1 MALQTFISR
10 LGLSTHFRW
19 FFVHCPYPREMPGWS
34 SKFSPHVWFSLS
46 SDSRGENR
54 RPFTIFNLRAS
65 LSIPWVKKPDC
76 RTISFGKCK
85 LLRRNVS
92 LRELQ
97 SLLGLLI
104 VTSSVVVPGHTF
116 LRCMIDL
123 TRRTKRPHHRI
134 RLTKEAKCDIQVW
147 LSFLQNFNGK
157 TFFYTEQW
165 DSHSSL
171 ELFSDA
177 AGSEGYGAIFGKHWF
192 SERGWIRQKMLILR
206 FEYSNFFPSL
216 SPCEYGVP

>member
-1 MALQTFISR
+1 MGFSIFLRSHSAYGVVIPAARFWRLLVWLSNGSPNIYFTPRAFYTFSMIFLFITPTREKCQADLQIFLRMCDFLWVPIAEEKIV
-10 LGLSTHFRW
+10 
-19 FFVHCPYPREMPGWS
+19 VH
-34 SKFSPHVWFSLS
+34 SPS
-46 SDSRGENR
+46 
-54 RPFTIFNLRAS
+54 FNLRAS

-85 LLRRNVS
+85 LVRRNVS

-104 VTSSVVVPGHTF
+104 VTSSVVVPGRTF

-147 LSFLQNFNGK
+147 LSFLQNFNSK
-157 TFFYTEQW
+157 TFFYTEQL
-165 DSHSSL
+165 DSHS
-171 ELFSDA
+171 
-177 AGSEGYGAIFGKHWF
+177 HWF
-192 SERGWIRQKMLILR
+192 SERGWIREKILILR
-206 FEYSNFFPSL
+206 S
-216 SPCEYGVP
+216 